1 MLQRFTQPIWIRR
14 LAVVICCATLPLIFI
29 GGLVTT
35 TDAGMAVPDWPNT
48 YGYNMFLYPWTTWIA
63 GPWDLFVEHGHRLL
77 AASLGLLCILMC
89 VVAWKSNLSKTFKL
103 LTVATLLMVIGQG
116 VLGGQRV
123 NFDARFL
130 AMLHGITGPIVFAL
144 TMIQVS
150 AISREMRTT
159 QTQPNSLP
167 QSKSTLGN
175 TLFPLASLITLL
187 AYGQLVLG
195 AQLRHGIEWLS
206 AHQFRSLGIFHMIGA
221 SIITLAIVVLFFAA
235 RRAPAQQRSASRW
248 LLALIVM
255 QLCFGTATW
264 LVNFGWPGNYDNMP
278 VVLRDF
284 VPANPTA
291 RSMSQTLTTTTHV
304 ALGSLILGT
313 AAALTYVSW
322 FARRSVEA
330 VEQAPAARPA
340 KRETKVLRTLTAEVA
355 AGGVR

>member
-14 LAVVICCATLPLIFI
+14 LAIVICCATLPLIFI

-116 VLGGQRV
+116 ILGGQRV

-130 AMLHGITGPIVFAL
+130 AMLHGITGPIVFAM
-144 TMIQVS
+144 TMIQVA
-150 AISREMRTT
+150 AISRELGVDAK
-159 QTQPNSLP
+159 QPAHPSPTKPL
-167 QSKSTLGN
+167 
-175 TLFPLASLITLL
+175 LFPLAMLTTLL

-221 SIITLAIVVLFFAA
+221 SIITLVIVVLFFAA
-235 RRAPAQQRSASRW
+235 RHAPAQQRSASRW

-278 VVLRDF
+278 VVLRDL

-322 FARRSVEA
+322 FARRAVEA
-330 VEQAPAARPA
+330 AEQAPASRPA
-340 KRETKVLRTLTAEVA
+340 KRETKVLRTMTAEVA